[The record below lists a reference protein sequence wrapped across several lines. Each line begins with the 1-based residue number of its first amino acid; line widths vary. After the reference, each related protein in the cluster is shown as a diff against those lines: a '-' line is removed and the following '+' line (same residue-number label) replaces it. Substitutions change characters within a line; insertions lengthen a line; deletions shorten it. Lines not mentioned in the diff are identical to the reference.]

1 MSVPTKA
8 TAPGRQFG
16 GQTRRLL
23 RTAPPAERERRQDGL
38 ARENIKSFM
47 PRADPNYSDR
57 ITDIFALDLGSDT
70 ACVLESHDH
79 RTYTSLD
86 RPISPSA
93 VLSRDRV
100 EPTPR
105 GSDREAAATVY
116 TPHAITVTAPLPA

>member
-1 MSVPTKA
+1 ML
-8 TAPGRQFG
+8 G
-16 GQTRRLL
+16 GIYNLGETVLQ
-23 RTAPPAERERRQDGL
+23 
-38 ARENIKSFM
+38 
-47 PRADPNYSDR
+47 
-57 ITDIFALDLGSDT
+57 DLGSDT

-116 TPHAITVTAPLPA
+116 TPHAITVTAPLPAQPEDQGASVLDEEE